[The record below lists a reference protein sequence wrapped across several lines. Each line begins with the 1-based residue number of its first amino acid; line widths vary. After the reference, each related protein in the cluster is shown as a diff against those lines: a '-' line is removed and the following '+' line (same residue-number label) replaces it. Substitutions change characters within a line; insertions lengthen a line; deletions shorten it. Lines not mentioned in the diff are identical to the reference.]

1 MCVVSM
7 VGDGYTSD
15 FPKRWPQF
23 NDQLSQTITI
33 KTRPDVS
40 RDEFD
45 LLKQEIVELKKL
57 LLAAKE
63 FDDATGQP
71 ECENEAKIKLIK
83 DIAKLVGVD
92 MDSVFKRAPEG
103 GGDY

>member
-1 MCVVSM
+1 M

-23 NDQLSQTITI
+23 SPPMLPSITITLS
-33 KTRPDVS
+33 KE
-40 RDEFD
+40 EFD
-45 LLKQEIVELKKL
+45 ALKKEVVELKRL
-57 LLAAKE
+57 LIAAKK

-92 MDSVFKRAPEG
+92 MDSVFKP
-103 GGDY
+103 